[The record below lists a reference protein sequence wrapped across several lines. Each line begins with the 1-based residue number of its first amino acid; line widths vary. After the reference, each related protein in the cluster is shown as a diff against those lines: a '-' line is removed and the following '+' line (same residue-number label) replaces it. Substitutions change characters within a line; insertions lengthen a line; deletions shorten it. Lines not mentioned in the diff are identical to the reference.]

1 MTETEREL
9 LGRLLLDGDKF
20 ADLANRVSAADF
32 TDDLGASTFRAI
44 QQAVL
49 AGEDVSPTSIA
60 NTMRDA
66 GVIQPREWSDVVELA
81 TQCIGA
87 GQVVTHAD
95 EVREYAKRRRIRD
108 ACRDVL
114 NGWATTDSTDLAA
127 QMSRAVQNLGDEAAD
142 TVLMSDAVDS
152 AVSWVKRAEAE
163 RSAGRAVG
171 IPTGLAA
178 VDKFTGGFMPGELVC
193 VAARTSVGKTAF
205 LNSIAIA
212 AGRAG
217 KRGLVISLEETPES
231 IAMRAMSAVGD
242 YNMGRL
248 RLGLERAEAVRDR
261 IDKTDLAGLPV
272 WINTKSSDLSQILNN
287 IAVLK
292 RKHGI
297 QWAMVDHLGLVRVD
311 TGKKVQRYEQVGEVT
326 SSLKGLAQ
334 RLEIPIIV
342 AAQLNRDAVKERPA
356 LHNLRESGN
365 IEQDINVGI
374 FLHRPNPNPI
384 PGQPIDIEVGV
395 LKSRYGMSGW
405 LPENFKFDGSK
416 QKFEEAA

>member
-9 LGRLLLDGDKF
+9 LGRLLLDGEKF
-20 ADLANRVSAADF
+20 SDIANRVSAADF
-32 TDDLGASTFRAI
+32 TDQLGQATFRAI
-44 QQAVL
+44 QQAAL

-60 NTMRDA
+60 NSMRDA
-66 GVIQPREWSDVVELA
+66 GSIQPREWSDVVDIA
-81 TQCIGA
+81 TNCMGA
-87 GQVVTHAD
+87 GQVGTHAD

-108 ACRDVL
+108 ACRSVL
-114 NGWATTDSTDLAA
+114 NGWSTTDSTDLAA

-142 TVLMSDAVDS
+142 TVLMCDAVDS
-152 AVSWVKRAEAE
+152 AVSWVKRAETE
-163 RSAGRAVG
+163 RSAGRSVG
-171 IPTGLAA
+171 IPTGLPA

-193 VAARTSVGKTAF
+193 IAARTSVGKTAF
-205 LNSIAIA
+205 LNAVAIA

-217 KRGLVISLEETPES
+217 RRGLIISLEETPES
-231 IAMRAMSAVGD
+231 IAMRAMSSVGD

-248 RLGLERAEAVRDR
+248 RLGLERAEAVRSR
-261 IDKTDLAGLPV
+261 IDKTDLAGLPI

-297 QWAMVDHLGLVRVD
+297 EWAMVDHLGLVRVD

-334 RLEIPIIV
+334 RLEIPILV

-374 FLHRPNPNPI
+374 FLHRPPQETK
-384 PGQPIDIEVGV
+384 PGDPLNIEIGV
-395 LKSRYGMSGW
+395 LKSRYGLSGW
-405 LPENFKFDGSK
+405 LPETFRFDGGH
-416 QKFEEAA
+416 QKFQEAA